1 VTKYLWI
8 PVLGT
13 VAAIVAVALAHGP
26 REEEDAASTLRGL
39 VDRLPPAPPEHILVL
54 AADGTLSGEGRTF
67 ASAAEVVAEL
77 AAEAGP
83 RPVITLRK
91 ASDEVTDEALE
102 AAAAALEGSFDVRTG
117 PEAGG

>member
-1 VTKYLWI
+1 VRKYLWI
-8 PVLGT
+8 PVVGT
-13 VAAIVAVALAHGP
+13 VAAIVAIVLTHGP
-26 REEEDAASTLRGL
+26 REGEDVAGTLRGL
-39 VDRLPPAPPEHILVL
+39 VDRLPPAPPEHSLVL

-77 AAEAGP
+77 AAETGP

-91 ASDEVTDEALE
+91 ASDEVSDEALA

-117 PEAGG
+117 PEGGG